1 MTSFLNELKMA
12 TVFSVS
18 ASPQLEL
25 TYLQGKLGN
34 YYGFVSKEDDL
45 NGYQAWQLTSSH

>member
-12 TVFSVS
+12 VFLVS

-34 YYGFVSKEDDL
+34 YYGFVIKEGDL
-45 NGYQAWQLTSSH
+45 SGY